1 MIMNKTRLLALVI
14 ALLVF
19 AVGPACA
26 NQFTEELVEP
36 CLRSDS
42 AFPKPAVSGPYD
54 YRSPANRS
62 NVRMVE
68 ANHFTPP
75 IENLIRGRT
84 GTLAGEFSFVL
95 HGFPNHHRA
104 LASLSRYGLRENAAQ
119 PGNLDYTVDCYFQ
132 RALRFRPDD
141 LIVRMLFAD
150 YLNKIKRNDDAKLQL
165 DYVRGAAADN
175 PLTQYNVGL
184 LYFQIGRY
192 KEALAQAHLAMSMG
206 MPRTDLK
213 EKLQAKNLWI
223 EPVIPQGGPASAAPA
238 ASEAAAS
245 APAS

>member
-1 MIMNKTRLLALVI
+1 MALTI
-14 ALLVF
+14 TLLVF
-19 AVGPACA
+19 FVGPARA
-26 NQFTEELVEP
+26 NQITEELVEP

-42 AFPKPAVSGPYD
+42 AHPRPAVSGPYD
-54 YRSPANRS
+54 YRSPANRGI
-62 NVRMVE
+62 VRMVE
-68 ANHFTPP
+68 TNHFTQQV
-75 IENLIRGRT
+75 ENLVRGRT
-84 GTLAGEFSFVL
+84 GPLAGEFSFVL

-104 LASLSRYGLRENAAQ
+104 LASLSRYGLRENSAQ

-150 YLNKIKRNDDAKLQL
+150 YLSKIKRSDDASLQL
-165 DYVRGAAADN
+165 DYVRGAAPDN

-192 KEALAQAHLAMSMG
+192 KDALAQAHLAMSMG

-213 EKLQAKNLWI
+213 EKLQAKNLWTD
-223 EPVIPQGGPASAAPA
+223 PATGQSGAAGAAPA
-238 ASEAAAS
+238 ASGAAAS
-245 APAS
+245 APGS

>member
-1 MIMNKTRLLALVI
+1 MNKTSFGLWVI
-14 ALLVF
+14 SLTVLS
-19 AVGPACA
+19 VGPACA
-26 NQFTEELVEP
+26 NQFAEELVEP

-42 AFPKPAVSGPYD
+42 AFPKPAVGGPFD
-54 YRSPANRS
+54 YRSPANRP

-68 ANHFTPP
+68 ANHFTPQ
-75 IENLIRGRT
+75 IENLVRGRT
-84 GTLAGEFSFVL
+84 GTLAGELSFVL

-150 YLNKIKRNDDAKLQL
+150 YLGKIKRNDDAKLQL
-165 DYVRGAAADN
+165 DYVRGAAPDN

-213 EKLQAKNLWI
+213 EKLQAKNLWTD
-223 EPVIPQGGPASAAPA
+223 PATAQGGAAGAAPA
-238 ASEAAAS
+238 ASGAAAS
-245 APAS
+245 APGS